1 MSGAVMSREF
11 AGTLRQRVVIETL
24 TGERN
29 ALAAQVP
36 AWDVVARCLAA
47 IVPDGAGVDVEAQ
60 SLSAMARFKVTIR
73 SREGIAVGQR
83 VRWGT
88 RLLAIR
94 QRIDDPAFPDRI
106 MLRCEETR

>member
-1 MSGAVMSREF
+1 VSGAEF
-11 AGTLRQRVVIETL
+11 AGTLRQRIVIEAL

-29 ALAAQVP
+29 ALAAQLP
-36 AWDVVARCLAA
+36 AWEAVARCLAA
-47 IVPDGAGVDVEAQ
+47 VVADGSGVEAEAQ

-73 SREGIAVGQR
+73 RREGILVGQR

-94 QRIDDPAFPDRI
+94 QRIDDPALPDRI
-106 MLRCEETR
+106 LLRCEEMR